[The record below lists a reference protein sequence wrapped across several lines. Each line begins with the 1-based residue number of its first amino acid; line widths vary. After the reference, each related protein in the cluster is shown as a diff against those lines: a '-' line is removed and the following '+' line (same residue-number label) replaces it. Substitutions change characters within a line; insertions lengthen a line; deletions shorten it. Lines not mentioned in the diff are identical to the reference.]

1 MGLESLLIQFMQPGF
16 SQPDLSLA
24 LIGKRDSIAN
34 KGMYSEEIDA
44 NQDIATTGLS
54 TAKKGANQV
63 EKEVQAIVNTKR
75 KISKPAYLKDY
86 V

>member
-1 MGLESLLIQFMQPGF
+1 MFLMGQGV
-16 SQPDLSLA
+16 
-24 LIGKRDSIAN
+24 IGKRDSIAD

-44 NQDIATTGLS
+44 NQDIATTGVS
-54 TAKKGANQV
+54 TAKKGANQA
-63 EKEVQAIVNTKR
+63 EKEVQAVVNTKR